1 MIYVR
6 RNNQE
11 FGPYDES
18 TLLTYVN
25 SGQILRNDSARN
37 DITNEEN
44 TVKYF
49 LKKAGLKAKVP
60 HKGNLFHQLSVIGSE
75 LILPKSTIIS
85 KQWLSDKRLLLLAII
100 GLFPTIFMAIPFPAI
115 GIYLCNRIVF
125 FMYMGY
131 ILFLFFQ
138 DKASVVEIYINC
150 IFHDATLHI
159 LPMGHRRLDKT

>member
-18 TLLTYVN
+18 TLLAYVN
-25 SGQILRNDSARN
+25 SGQILRSDSARN

-60 HKGNLFHQLSVIGSE
+60 HKGSLFHQLAMIGSE

-115 GIYLCNRIVF
+115 GIFYAIALYFSCIWGIF
-125 FMYMGY
+125 FYY
-131 ILFLFFQ
+131 FSRQ
-138 DKASVVEIYINC
+138 NKC
-150 IFHDATLHI
+150 H
-159 LPMGHRRLDKT
+159 

>member
-25 SGQILRNDSARN
+25 SGQILKSDSARS
-37 DITNEEN
+37 DTTNEEN

-60 HKGNLFHQLSVIGSE
+60 HKGSLFHQLARGCKLNCV
-75 LILPKSTIIS
+75 S
-85 KQWLSDKRLLLLAII
+85 K
-100 GLFPTIFMAIPFPAI
+100 
-115 GIYLCNRIVF
+115 
-125 FMYMGY
+125 
-131 ILFLFFQ
+131 
-138 DKASVVEIYINC
+138 E
-150 IFHDATLHI
+150 
-159 LPMGHRRLDKT
+159 

>member
-18 TLLTYVN
+18 TLLAYVN
-25 SGQILRNDSARN
+25 SGQILRSDSARN

-60 HKGNLFHQLSVIGSE
+60 HKGSLFHQLAMIGSE

-115 GIYLCNRIVF
+115 GIFYAIALYFHVYGEYSF
-125 FMYMGY
+125 T
-131 ILFLFFQ
+131 
-138 DKASVVEIYINC
+138 
-150 IFHDATLHI
+150 IF
-159 LPMGHRRLDKT
+159 